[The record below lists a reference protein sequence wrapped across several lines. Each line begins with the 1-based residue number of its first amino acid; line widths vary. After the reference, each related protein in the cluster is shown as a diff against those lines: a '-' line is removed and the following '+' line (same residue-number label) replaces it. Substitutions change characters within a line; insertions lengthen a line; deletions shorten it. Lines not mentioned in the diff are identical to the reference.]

1 MNFVNTLIGKPPKN
15 GFSADLVNYSASHS
29 CNNSLGECLSISTH
43 LYTSKDT
50 VNIHDSLLFGS
61 RRWVSPPMK
70 VKVKVAQSCPTLCNL
85 NSPGQNTGMGSLSLL
100 QGIFPTQG
108 GDTDQWQRVFGGYT
122 SQLPH
127 LSTGIVLRYGLHI
140 PRVPGQNTLQ
150 LLKVTTSLIT
160 TGLFPFLSCFLTP
173 LPVFPGVISQKYH
186 LHFWDFSSGKQNKLI
201 PFSLISWDS

>member
-15 GFSADLVNYSASHS
+15 GFSADLVNYSAFHS

-61 RRWVSPPMK
+61 RRWVGPPMI

-85 NSPGQNTGMGSLSLL
+85 NYPVQNTGMGSLSLL

-108 GDTDQWQRVFGGYT
+108 GGHWPMTESVWWIYIPASSPLNWDSSKVRSTRSQGSWTEHPPVTESHDQSDNYWPLSFVVL
-122 SQLPH
+122 LPH
-127 LSTGIVLRYGLHI
+127 STASVSWGHLPKIS
-140 PRVPGQNTLQ
+140 PP
-150 LLKVTTSLIT
+150 LL
-160 TGLFPFLSCFLTP
+160 GLF
-173 LPVFPGVISQKYH
+173 
-186 LHFWDFSSGKQNKLI
+186 FWKTK
-201 PFSLISWDS
+201 

>member
-1 MNFVNTLIGKPPKN
+1 MVFLLILLITLLPTLAIIVWV
-15 GFSADLVNYSASHS
+15 SAYPYPLTSTHQRT
-29 CNNSLGECLSISTH
+29 LWISTI
-43 LYTSKDT
+43 LYFLAPGDESAFLWKWKWK
-50 VNIHDSLLFGS
+50 LLSHVQLFATWILQARILEWVVFPFSRGS
-61 RRWVSPPMK
+61 SQPRE
-70 VKVKVAQSCPTLCNL
+70 
-85 NSPGQNTGMGSLSLL
+85 
-100 QGIFPTQG
+100 